1 MTMLRKAAGMF
12 AVCCAMVITVACGP
26 KRLAEM
32 KIQDPAQCV
41 NAVEEQGVRLCVKP
55 IFDGAECESYYGIN
69 ILKKGYLPVEV
80 SMANHAQGSIT
91 VPLDSI
97 LLTYHGKDLKPTPSN
112 DVYKDLKASVGGRTV
127 GWTILCGGIGGV
139 AAYNAAKHRNEAL
152 GSSLHT
158 NNFEGQILEAN
169 KELKGVLY
177 FKLPQEVEVYG
188 RPKVKGVTLHLNA
201 KGGSDSVISMS
212 VPLQEP
218 KGK

>member
-1 MTMLRKAAGMF
+1 MLGKQKKMIV
-12 AVCCAMVITVACGP
+12 VCCSVVLAIGCGP

-32 KIQDPAQCV
+32 KIQDPSQCL

-55 IFDGAECESYYGIN
+55 IFNGAECESYYGIN

-80 SMANHAQGSIT
+80 SMANHAQVSIT

-97 LLTYHGKDLKPTPSN
+97 VLTYHGKDIPPTPSN
-112 DVYKDLKASVGGRTV
+112 DVYKDLKASVGGRTA
-127 GWTILCGGIGGV
+127 GWGVLFGVVGGV
-139 AAYNAAKHRNEAL
+139 AAYNSAKHRNEAL

-177 FKLPQEVEVYG
+177 FKLPNEAQVYG
-188 RPKVKGVTLHLNA
+188 QPKAKGATLHLNA
-201 KGGSDSVISMS
+201 KESSESVIALS

-218 KGK
+218 NEK